1 MNVSKRHAGRLA
13 NSDEDLSR
21 FVQNQH
27 IGFEDAAVLLVILR
41 LRCIAEAVGL
51 QRMQDLDFA
60 DRVRDQHFAHVI
72 AESRD
77 HSGL

>member
-27 IGFEDAAVLLVILR
+27 IGFEDAGVLLVILR
-41 LRCIAEAVGL
+41 LSCIAEAVGL

-72 AESRD
+72 AESRG